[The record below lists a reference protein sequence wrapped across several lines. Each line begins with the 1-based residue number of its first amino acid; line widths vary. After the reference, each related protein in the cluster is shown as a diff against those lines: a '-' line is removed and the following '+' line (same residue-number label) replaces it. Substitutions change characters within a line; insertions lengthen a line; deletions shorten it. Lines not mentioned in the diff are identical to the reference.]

1 MPGIN
6 KYASILYRISQ
17 TYYDEQLTPYH
28 ISSGQQFFLL
38 RIYQHP
44 GISQQELAEKGFYD
58 KGTTARA
65 VKKLEKEN
73 YIVRKVD
80 AYDKRI
86 IRLYVSKKG
95 EELVPII
102 DEVIANWRGII
113 TDGMSKQ
120 EAEAIERGMQK
131 IAQNAKA
138 YVNGKRKRVGYGSSR
153 EES

>member
-80 AYDKRI
+80 TNDKRI

>member
-17 TYYDEQLTPYH
+17 TYYDEQLTPFH

-38 RIYQHP
+38 RIHKHP

-65 VKKLEKEN
+65 VKKLEKES
-73 YIVRKVD
+73 YIVRKAD
-80 AYDKRI
+80 PNDKRI
-86 IRLYVSKKG
+86 IRLYVTKKG
-95 EELVPII
+95 EELMPII
-102 DEVIANWRGII
+102 DEVIASWRGII

-120 EAEAIERGMQK
+120 EAEAIERGMQR
-131 IAQNAKA
+131 IALNAKA
-138 YVNGKRKRVGYGSSR
+138 YAKGKRKRVGYGSSR
-153 EES
+153 EEH

>member
-80 AYDKRI
+80 TYDKRI

>member
-17 TYYDEQLTPYH
+17 TYYDEQLEPYH
-28 ISSGQQFFLL
+28 ISSGQQFFLM
-38 RIYQHP
+38 RIHKHP

-73 YIVRKVD
+73 YIIRKAD
-80 AYDKRI
+80 PKDKRI
-86 IRLYVSKKG
+86 IRLYVTKKG
-95 EELVPII
+95 EELMPVI
-102 DEVIANWRGII
+102 DEVIASWRGII
-113 TDGMSKQ
+113 TSGMSKQ
-120 EAEAIERGMQK
+120 EAKEIEQGMQK
-131 IAQNAKA
+131 IAQNAKTYA
-138 YVNGKRKRVGYGSSR
+138 KGKRKRVGYGSSR